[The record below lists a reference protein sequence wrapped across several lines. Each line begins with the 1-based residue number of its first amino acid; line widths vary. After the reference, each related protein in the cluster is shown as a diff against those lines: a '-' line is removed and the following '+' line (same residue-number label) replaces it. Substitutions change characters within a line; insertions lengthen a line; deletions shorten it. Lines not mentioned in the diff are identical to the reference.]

1 MGWWLLLPFIASA
14 DFAFTGKVVSLQKNP
29 LKNNYLVRM
38 ESVDS
43 PLEVDKGPEYLCLH
57 KAMKSQ
63 DPVLFTFDARLFKIR
78 TCKL

>member
-14 DFAFTGKVVSLQKNP
+14 DFAFSGKVVSLQKNP

-38 ESVDS
+38 ESVDN

-63 DPVLFTFDARLFKIR
+63 DQVLFTFDSRLMKIR
-78 TCKL
+78 SCQQ